1 MNHFFD
7 MSTSVN
13 YIVQVFPLALTVTIV
28 YMLSKCSKV
37 RNNKIVLEN
46 MYIESAKLIFVFYF
60 AGLIGLKMTTPNF
73 WSHFWALLLHGR
85 FDLSFQDFFS
95 GAFSF
100 RPTITFLLTGRIT
113 SGVWVKTLL
122 IGNIIMF
129 IPFGLLLPLIREQ
142 KTFRYVIKCCFFVSL
157 IIEIL
162 QPILGRS
169 FDIDDILC
177 NVIGAIIGFCIFTVA
192 RNAPFAFSTKYGKA

>member
-7 MSTSVN
+7 VSTSVN
-13 YIVQVFPLALTVTIV
+13 YIVQVFPLALTVVIV
-28 YMLSKCSKV
+28 YMLSWYSKA
-37 RNNKIVLEN
+37 RNNKVELEN
-46 MYIESAKLIFVFYF
+46 IYVESAKLIFVFYF

-73 WSHFWALLLHGR
+73 WSHFWALVFHGR

-100 RPTITFLLTGRIT
+100 KPTIAFLLTGEMT

-122 IGNIIMF
+122 IGNVIMF

-157 IIEIL
+157 IMEIL

-169 FDIDDILC
+169 FDVDDILC
-177 NVIGAIIGFCIFTVA
+177 NVVGSIIGFCIFTVA
-192 RNAPFAFSTKYGKA
+192 RSVSFAFSTKYRKA

>member
-7 MSTSVN
+7 ISTSVN
-13 YIVQVFPLALTVTIV
+13 YIVQVFPLALTVSTV
-28 YMLSKCSKV
+28 YMLSRHNKA
-37 RNNKIVLEN
+37 RNNKVELEN
-46 MYIESAKLIFVFYF
+46 IYVESAKLIFVFYF
-60 AGLIGLKMTTPNF
+60 AALVGLKMTTPNF
-73 WSHFWALLLHGR
+73 WSHLWGFIFHGR

-100 RPTITFLLTGRIT
+100 RPTIIFLLTGRMT

-142 KTFRYVIKCCFFVSL
+142 KTFRYVIKCCFLVSL
-157 IIEIL
+157 IMEIL

-192 RNAPFAFSTKYGKA
+192 RNVSFAFSTKYGKA